1 MFSIGK
7 TDPRLYKRTLA
18 SAGTSCVVV
27 TKTFTQLL
35 LRNTDR
41 PYRVKPGEK
50 LDEWIDKSADWGLY
64 DIKRHLELM
73 MDRDLSAWVSQESVR
88 ASTSALS
95 CSQLSLLAGPS
106 RPKTKLDFTKHLQ
119 HLSAQLSF
127 NTHVNTA
134 VNSLYCSTNIRRKL
148 IHFCI

>member
-50 LDEWIDKSADWGLY
+50 LDEWILNNCP
-64 DIKRHLELM
+64 LM
-73 MDRDLSAWVSQESVR
+73 LNE
-88 ASTSALS
+88 
-95 CSQLSLLAGPS
+95 
-106 RPKTKLDFTKHLQ
+106 DFMT
-119 HLSAQLSF
+119 
-127 NTHVNTA
+127 
-134 VNSLYCSTNIRRKL
+134 
-148 IHFCI
+148 